1 MNARMFIFI
10 LLTKLNFYEQE
21 HQFNYKYNDSTN
33 FRKELNMPKESN
45 NINTISIDT
54 VQRFIDYME
63 NNILEKLTP
72 NNIAEHFFLSV
83 STLNNLFKTV
93 CNMTIME
100 YVRNRR
106 LSLAGEE
113 LMNSNIHIIDLAL
126 KYGYET
132 PEAFTKAFSR
142 FHGFPPSFVRRV
154 YPDIKVFNPLFIKV
168 EIHGGWEEPLCDDR
182 LPILT
187 KQNSSEQEENLFDC
201 YDKTNELIGG
211 ICMKNEK
218 IEYHICVKDMQQKED
233 WRVLLLLAR
242 KLNQGKIKFKVDG
255 KTMIFAH
262 GLEFKLDKICLTFK
276 WDEEQIVK
284 DFFVYD
290 GNAKSGF
297 KGFKYF
303 DVMFEGMKVRCMFYQ
318 DCWADNS
325 DEFLYRNAEPVDVD
339 GQIIYVQTLEFFYE
353 NTEPNN
359 EYYKMV
365 EQWLKHK

>member
-1 MNARMFIFI
+1 
-10 LLTKLNFYEQE
+10 
-21 HQFNYKYNDSTN
+21 
-33 FRKELNMPKESN
+33 MPKESN
-45 NINTISIDT
+45 NLNTISIDT

-154 YPDIKVFNPLFIKV
+154 YPDIKVFNPLFIKI
-168 EIHGGWEEPLCDDR
+168 EIHGGWEETLSDDR

-233 WRVLLLLAR
+233 WMVLLLLAR

-284 DFFVYD
+284 EFFVYD